1 MSGEYA
7 LNFSQLTKHSGT
19 FLQFRLGYSEMANFI
34 KSVDDRTRLA
44 GTNRMEVL
52 LFSLGRDVNTGRD
65 ETFGVNVFKVRE
77 VMLVPEITH
86 APDMPPSVEG
96 MVSLRGNMIP
106 VINLPDFCG
115 VQTEEKP
122 DILVIT
128 EYNKHVQGFLVHSVD
143 TIERLA
149 WEDVRVPPQM
159 MAQRHG
165 GLVTAVTELKDG
177 RLVMIMDVEMVLA
190 QTSGFGESEELF
202 EGITRISNQEI
213 TLLFADDSAVARDQ
227 IVRTLNHMGI
237 KYISTKNGAEALDK
251 LREIANKADAT
262 GHKTSDFIQIVL
274 TDVEMPE
281 MDGYVLTKKI
291 KEDPR
296 FEAIPIIM
304 HSSLSADA
312 NQELGKGVGADAY
325 VPKFEPMELALKLQ
339 EFLTN

>member
-1 MSGEYA
+1 M
-7 LNFSQLTKHSGT
+7 T
-19 FLQFRLGYSEMANFI
+19 NFI

-44 GTNRMEVL
+44 GTNRLEVL
-52 LFSLGRDVNTGRD
+52 LFSLGKDIRTGRE
-65 ETFGVNVFKVRE
+65 ETYGVNVFKVRE

-115 VQTEEKP
+115 IQTEEKP
-122 DILVIT
+122 SILIVT
-128 EYNKHVQGFLVHSVD
+128 EYNKHVQGFLVHAVD

-149 WEDVRVPPQM
+149 WEDVKVPPPM
-159 MAQRHG
+159 MAQQHG

-177 RLVMIMDVEMVLA
+177 RLVMIMDVEMVLS
-190 QTSGFGESEELF
+190 QTSGFGQSPEIF
-202 EGITRISNQEI
+202 EGIENMEDRDI

-227 IVRTLNHMGI
+227 IIRTMNHMGV
-237 KYISTKNGAEALDK
+237 KYIGTTNGSEAWDK
-251 LREIANKADAT
+251 LREIADRAEATDHKA
-262 GHKTSDFIQIVL
+262 SDFVQVIL

-291 KEDPR
+291 KEDAR
-296 FEAIPIIM
+296 FGDIPIIM

-312 NQELGKGVGADAY
+312 NMALGKGMGADAY
-325 VPKFEPMELALKLQ
+325 VPKFEPTELAAKLHEMIDNIQ
-339 EFLTN
+339 GQRQSRQG

>member
-1 MSGEYA
+1 
-7 LNFSQLTKHSGT
+7 
-19 FLQFRLGYSEMANFI
+19 MANFI

-44 GTNRMEVL
+44 GTNRLEVL
-52 LFSLGRDVNTGRD
+52 LFSLGKDINTGRD

-77 VMLVPEITH
+77 VMLKPEITH
-86 APDMPPSVEG
+86 APEMPPSVEG

-106 VINLPDFCG
+106 VINLPKFCG
-115 VQTEEKP
+115 VQTEEEAG
-122 DILVIT
+122 ILVIT

-149 WEDVRVPPQM
+149 WENVKVPPPM
-159 MAQRHG
+159 MAKRHG
-165 GLVTAVTELKDG
+165 GLVTAVTELKDK

-202 EGITRISNQEI
+202 EGIEQIQNPNI
-213 TLLFADDSAVARDQ
+213 TMLFADDSLVARDQ
-227 IVRTLNHMGI
+227 ILRTLNHMGI
-237 KYISTKNGAEALDK
+237 KHIACKNGAEAWRK
-251 LREIANKADAT
+251 LKEIAERAESSGNQVGDY
-262 GHKTSDFIQIVL
+262 IQAVL

-291 KEDPR
+291 KEDGR
-296 FEAIPIIM
+296 FAGIPVIM

-325 VPKFEPMELALKLQ
+325 VAKFEPAELAAKLQ
-339 EFLTN
+339 EMLLS

>member
-1 MSGEYA
+1 MS
-7 LNFSQLTKHSGT
+7 
-19 FLQFRLGYSEMANFI
+19 NFI

-44 GTNRMEVL
+44 GTNRLEVL
-52 LFSLGRDVNTGRD
+52 LFSLGKDIRTGRE
-65 ETFGVNVFKVRE
+65 ETYGVNVFKVRE

-115 VQTEEKP
+115 IQTEERP
-122 DILVIT
+122 SILIVT
-128 EYNKHVQGFLVHSVD
+128 EYNKNVQGFLVHAVD

-149 WEDVRVPPQM
+149 WEDVKVPPAM

-165 GLVTAVTELKDG
+165 GLVTAVTELKDK
-177 RLVMIMDVEMVLA
+177 RLVMIMDVEMVLS
-190 QTSGFGESEELF
+190 QTSGFGQGEEIF
-202 EGITRISNQEI
+202 EGIHRIDENEI

-227 IVRTLNHMGI
+227 IIRTMEHMGI
-237 KYISTKNGAEALDK
+237 KYISTNNGTEAWTKLKEIAERAEATNQK
-251 LREIANKADAT
+251 PSN
-262 GHKTSDFIQIVL
+262 FIQVIL

-281 MDGYVLTKKI
+281 MDGYVLTKKV

-296 FEAIPIIM
+296 FSDIPIIM

-312 NQELGKGVGADAY
+312 NMALGKGVGADAY
-325 VPKFEPMELALKLQ
+325 VPKFEPTELSAKLYEMIGNIQ
-339 EFLTN
+339 GQKG